1 MDIENR
7 FVVAKGQEGW
17 GGKDWE
23 FGISRCRL
31 LHVGWINNKVL
42 LYSTGN
48 YIQQPVITHNGKECD
63 NVYIYIQQ
71 KLIHCKST
79 VSIK

>member
-7 FVVAKGQEGW
+7 FVVAKGGGEGW

-42 LYSTGN
+42 MYSTGN
-48 YIQQPVITHNGKECD
+48 YIQQPVITHNGK
-63 NVYIYIQQ
+63 
-71 KLIHCKST
+71 
-79 VSIK
+79 